1 MRVKR
6 LVAFNG
12 GSFCSA
18 RYTHRLLEHFCVS
31 CLMGGIWKTIRRG
44 REKKDRFI
52 VNPCDC
58 EILGWIY
65 PVCDC
70 VITWQYQ
77 SSGLCLKP
85 PRVLCCNAHTHTAD
99 KVGASNLFLALTKT
113 AFWWRIQFW
122 AEKCVKLGQIL
133 FVFLFVV
140 ISLDLVL
147 NEKYNCQ
154 FHTWCI

>member
-85 PRVLCCNAHTHTAD
+85 PRVLCSNTHTQQT
-99 KVGASNLFLALTKT
+99 KWGPQIFSVLLPKRPSGEESSFEQENVLSLVKFCLFSCL
-113 AFWWRIQFW
+113 W
-122 AEKCVKLGQIL
+122 L
-133 FVFLFVV
+133 FHLIWF
-140 ISLDLVL
+140 
-147 NEKYNCQ
+147 
-154 FHTWCI
+154 

>member
-18 RYTHRLLEHFCVS
+18 RYTHRFLEHFCVS

-85 PRVLCCNAHTHTAD
+85 PRVLCSNTHTHSRQSGGL
-99 KVGASNLFLALTKT
+99 KSSQCSYQNSLL
-113 AFWWRIQFW
+113 
-122 AEKCVKLGQIL
+122 VKN
-133 FVFLFVV
+133 
-140 ISLDLVL
+140 LVL
-147 NEKYNCQ
+147 SGKMCYARSNSVCFLVCGY
-154 FHTWCI
+154 FTWFGFKWKV

>member
-1 MRVKR
+1 MISWIIKKICRIVQNITIQTVHFMRVKR

-85 PRVLCCNAHTHTAD
+85 PRVLCSNTHAQQ
-99 KVGASNLFLALTKT
+99 TKWGPQIFSVL
-113 AFWWRIQFW
+113 FWWRI
-122 AEKCVKLGQIL
+122 
-133 FVFLFVV
+133 
-140 ISLDLVL
+140 
-147 NEKYNCQ
+147 
-154 FHTWCI
+154 